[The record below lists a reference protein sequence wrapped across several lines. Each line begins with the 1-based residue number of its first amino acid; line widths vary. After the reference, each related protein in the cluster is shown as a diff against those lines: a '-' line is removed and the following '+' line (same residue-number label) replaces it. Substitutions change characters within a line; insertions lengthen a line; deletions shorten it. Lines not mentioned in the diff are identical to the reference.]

1 MMKHKLILLISIL
14 TLGFAL
20 SSCAPDPVYSYPPEY
35 QKPLRFTLDKPE
47 TVTLNNQSNVKT
59 VKSCNKGD
67 MVTVFLP
74 VTYTGSYITSATY
87 YWTIKATDGSVI
99 EAKTIEQTAPHKQDV
114 PPMWSFTAPGEPGTY
129 RVHFRARYEY
139 SAQTE
144 SGTIY
149 GGYPTNS
156 NYEGASTI
164 NSDLRVY

>member
-1 MMKHKLILLISIL
+1 MMKNKLILLISIL

-59 VKSCNKGD
+59 VKSCNKGSL
-67 MVTVFLP
+67 VTVFLP

-87 YWTIKATDGSVI
+87 YWTIKGLDGSVI
-99 EAKTIEQTAPHKQDV
+99 ETKTIEQIAPHKETT
-114 PPMWSFTAPGEPGTY
+114 PPLWSFTAPDSLGTY
-129 RVHFRARYEY
+129 NVHFRARYEY

-156 NYEGASTI
+156 NYEGAGTI
-164 NSDLRVY
+164 SADLKVY